1 MKRTVTVVIPTYN
14 RATLVKRAISSVL
27 AQSYRGFE
35 LIVVD
40 DGSEDD
46 TARQVQSFGDS
57 VTYMRQEN
65 RGPSAARNLGVKMAR
80 TNLIAFLDSDDWWD
94 KEKLSIQL
102 GEMQKNPDYPISH
115 TQEIWYKNGKLLK
128 QKEKHRKYHGHIF
141 DNCLPICA
149 VSLSTVIAR
158 RELFDEIGTFDESL
172 PCCEDY
178 DLWLRASVRHPFL
191 LVDKPLTLKEGGRR
205 DQVSWIH
212 RTGMDRYRIKSLLRI
227 LAIPNLLSGDQ
238 RKLAL
243 QELER
248 KCRIYG
254 EGCIKHGKQK
264 EGKQY
269 LELPRRFAK
278 V

>member
-248 KCRIYG
+248 KCHIYG